1 MPNVGPYPSD
11 HSKLSRRLPRG
22 RPILVLQIRQSEG
35 NSGRDVCLRA
45 DGSRSS
51 AVGLEHVAGDPPHA
65 IDVPLAP
72 GRIDT
77 DDEAALT
84 EPLRFVDSAG
94 IRDQVA
100 ERGG

>member
-1 MPNVGPYPSD
+1 M
-11 HSKLSRRLPRG
+11 LPRG
-22 RPILVLQIRQSEG
+22 RPILVLQIRQGEG
-35 NSGRDVCLRA
+35 NSGRNVCLRA
-45 DGSRSS
+45 DGGRSS
-51 AVGLEHVAGDPPHA
+51 PVRLEHVAGDPPHA